1 MKNTYLNPN
10 VINQIDNLYLK
21 AKMIVEGYMSGLHKS
36 PYHGFSIEFSEHR
49 AYGVGDEVKNI
60 DWKLWSKTDKYYI
73 KRFEEETNLLAHI
86 FLDSSKSMD
95 FSSINISKFEYSKM
109 IVATL
114 SYLMMQQKDAVGL
127 VVFDSEIK
135 STIPPK
141 NNKAHLNTILSI
153 IENTEIGNDTNISKI
168 LHVGAE
174 KIKKKGLVIL
184 VSDLLDDPNKVINSL
199 KHFKYNNNEVL
210 VFHVLDPKERNLDYN
225 ERTIFEDLETNK
237 IIETEPWQI
246 NQSYKK
252 EMDDLIKYYKTEC
265 SINKIDYNLLITDQN
280 LEWGLSQF
288 LNKRKKLL

>member
-86 FLDSSKSMD
+86 FLDSSKSMN

-265 SINKIDYNLLITDQN
+265 SINKIDDLLLITDQN